1 MSQKFLSDVT
11 LSTVTGGSM
20 LKLDANGKIVAAV
33 DGTDYIST
41 SASSLWSTA
50 SGGIF
55 YSDDVRIGTYQAD
68 VAPDAKLHIFDYQT
82 TTPKLLIEDGNTGDA
97 SMEFKIST
105 QSFTMGIDNSDSDKF
120 VIAASGGLGTSNV
133 LEIATSGLSA
143 FQNSVLVKGSLFIN
157 NQEQIQQG
165 ATEKIASFQ
174 NLGTERGYFE
184 VTDTGK
190 GYFVADGFKTATAST
205 GFLKADG
212 SVDTGSFF
220 SGAYA
225 DLTGK
230 PTLGTMAAANT
241 NDYKT
246 SDEVETY
253 VAGELVY
260 TNISGTPT
268 LGTAAAAD
276 TTDFATAA
284 QGALADSALQSLPTH
299 YHDGRYYTKTES
311 DNKYAVNGNNLVPIN
326 ATDSNYQLFTEEVIL
341 ATVNEYR
348 GLAFPNGGRNFVFE
362 VSIKGNISA
371 NHQGIFWGLNTLES
385 IYNNNESGYKLT
397 HQGEGQFHIRDI
409 ATNANQATSQ
419 DVLYAPNDGQ
429 YHRYKI
435 ISYTDPS
442 NSNKAFFKV
451 YVDGTLVFNAPQFA
465 APPQVPTYFGFINYT
480 GDVTFSNWNV
490 REITGEDEL
499 ALLYGDGVFQPAGNY
514 LTSLPAHHHDARY
527 YTETEMDTFLAGKL
541 STSGGVL
548 SGALNVLYTDSP
560 TGTGWDKNL
569 FIGTSDDLGLA
580 GAFPTYVPSGS
591 YGFFSH
597 ANSDG
602 VFIGSVPTAAGSSN
616 YYATIAWGDDST
628 EYLQFLY
635 KGTQVAY
642 LETDGDF
649 YIDGSF
655 YSGTSKI
662 ATETFASGEA
672 QAVQDNLDT
681 VVGSL
686 GSNAYTSYTD
696 HTGLYDTVGSAAAEA
711 GAVQDNLDSLATSL
725 GTAAFTASTDYQAAG
740 NYADGTTYQTYGTGN
755 NGWLMPDYNNNTSNF
770 MRMYYDDGS
779 REFRMYSYHGAAGE
793 SKIALYDGVAFNTLS
808 STNIAEFKTAYG
820 WGNHASAGYLT
831 SIPSHNHDDRYYTE
845 SESDSRF
852 LNTSGDTA
860 TGLMTFSAGID
871 YEYAF
876 YQGYAWYKRFYVRS
890 VGLTGSAIANS
901 WVLLGI
907 VRNENTY
914 ERTDVKFRIRGYDD
928 VSSGTEIIQLRVENH
943 STAQEIH
950 QLYWYAD
957 DATPNLFREVKSVIA
972 QADGLANTYFL
983 WVKMVGDWTDT
994 FTVEAEVFNSHSR
1007 PFEFDD
1013 VTVIP
1018 EGGAP
1023 EVPVSDITKTE
1034 RVWYTSNAS
1043 IHTNGGRLATES
1055 FVTGQ
1060 GYLTSVPSSYATTS
1074 YVDTAVS
1081 NLVDSAPSTLDTLNE
1096 LAAALGDDPNFATTV
1111 TNSIATKL
1119 PISGGT
1125 LTGDLTIDNNT
1136 PRIDFKADQSGA
1148 NVGGRIELNENGN
1161 LWVNAQGGKDLWLN
1175 WLSPTSPASKADLQ
1189 VGDGNSGG
1197 AILTVQGS
1205 TRRVGINKTAPTQA
1219 LDVSG
1224 NIVASGTLSAS
1235 GYNNSNW
1242 DTAYGWG
1249 NHADA
1254 GYLTSIPSTY
1264 ATDAEVN
1271 TAVGAIDT
1279 RINDEVIP
1287 YIAAVET
1294 TANAA
1299 LPKSGG
1305 TISGSLTIGAG
1316 VTLSESTDRVDLLYI
1331 NSSTSGWGGLQIGN
1345 TSNEFIFSLM
1355 GNGNAGGIY
1364 DDQNGDWIIYWDEN
1378 AGVQLYH
1385 NSNTKLLTV
1394 SDGVNITGRLYASS
1408 GIQVPYGAG
1417 EHRPMVVLNGATNYG
1432 LFHTEATND
1441 KFTFDF
1447 NGDQKFQFSQDG
1459 IFTING
1465 NTITTGKVTNWDTAH
1480 GWGDHS
1486 AAGYASAGF
1495 LTNSAGA
1502 KLEIQNGT
1510 DGGTEKGIYMWQTS
1524 DPNWVIYMAQ
1534 AGTGK
1539 SAAGG
1544 NAVEGFDGATGHAI
1558 RFRVNNNAEQAGF
1571 IWENSSE
1578 EALMQLNG
1586 GTKNLY
1592 VAGRVYTGGGNS
1604 GQWDTAVSWGNHAD
1618 AGYLTSATAATTYQP
1633 LGNYFTD
1640 GDTVLNMANND
1651 GLVYNDTNNT
1661 MYIKKDGTNYA
1672 IIDSGG
1678 GTMSGQL
1685 TASGGINMSNT
1696 NITNVNHITI
1706 NDAGYGEG
1714 VQWSNWMI
1722 YDSPD
1727 DLSNQAGNF
1736 QISSVADPTIRVTVD
1751 PSGNLYPSRDRLHAL
1766 GLETNRWQIVFCEI
1780 LDSAGQHE
1788 KNLQNPEGEK
1798 SVGEYETGTVLVWKG
1813 GKNVPCTT
1821 AADHMRMGIAVK
1833 GIDSPLIQGAE
1844 PVLVTGAVKEG
1855 DYLVTSSK
1863 KEGHAEAI
1871 SPEFMR
1877 QHNLFDCVLGKALES
1892 AEGESHLVKTWINI

>member
-33 DGTDYIST
+33 DGTDYISASAT
-41 SASSLWSTA
+41 GYFTASSG
-50 SGGIF
+50 SGIYYDG
-55 YSDDVRIGTYQAD
+55 DVRIGTYQTT
-68 VAPDAKLHIFDYQT
+68 VAPDARLHIFDYQT
-82 TTPKLLIEDGNTGDA
+82 VDPKLLIEDGNTGDA
-97 SMEFKIST
+97 SMEFKISA

-120 VIAASGGLGTSNV
+120 VISATSGLGTSNV

-184 VTDTGK
+184 VTVTGK
-190 GYFVADGFKTATAST
+190 GYFYADGFKTGATT
-205 GFLKADG
+205 VGFLKSDG

-220 SGAYA
+220 SGNYS
-225 DLTGK
+225 DLSGK

-241 NDYKT
+241 SDYKD
-246 SDEVETY
+246 SDAVETY

-276 TTDFATAA
+276 VTDFAAASHTHSYLPLSGGTLYKQTNTTGTSGTAFLTVHNNVGGDISQQQSFIDFMFTDTNANFTPQVRIGAQVGRDADANAISKEGAGAFVVYTGDGTDESGGGSLTEAMRVSYSGKLTVGGDIYSGSAKIATESFASGEAEAVQDNLDGLSTSLGSAAYTDSTAYATAA
-284 QGALADSALQSLPTH
+284 QGALADSALQSLPSH
-299 YHDGRYYTKTES
+299 NHDGRYYTETEA
-311 DNKYAVNGNNLVPIN
+311 DNKFAQNGNNLVPIN

-341 ATVNEYR
+341 ATASTYR

-362 VSIKGNISA
+362 VSIKGTNGA
-371 NHQGIFWGLNTLES
+371 NHQGIFWGLDTLAT
-385 IYNNNESGYKLT
+385 IYNNGEAGYKLT
-397 HQGEGQFHIRDI
+397 HQAEGAFHIRDI
-409 ATNANQATSQ
+409 ASNANQATSQ
-419 DVLYAPNDGQ
+419 DVMYAPNDGL

-435 ISYTDPS
+435 ISYVDPS

-451 YVDGTLVFNAPQFA
+451 YVDGNLIFNAPQFA

-480 GDVTFSNWNV
+480 GEATFSNWNV
-490 REITGEDEL
+490 REITGEAEL

-711 GAVQDNLDSLATSL
+711 GAVQDNLDSLAGSL
-725 GTAAFTASTDYQAAG
+725 GNAAFTSASDYA
-740 NYADGTTYQTYGTGN
+740 
-755 NGWLMPDYNNNTSNF
+755 
-770 MRMYYDDGS
+770 
-779 REFRMYSYHGAAGE
+779 
-793 SKIALYDGVAFNTLS
+793 
-808 STNIAEFKTAYG
+808 TA
-820 WGNHASAGYLT
+820 
-831 SIPSHNHDDRYYTE
+831 SHNHDDRYYTE
-845 SESDSRF
+845 SESDTRF

-983 WVKMVGDWTDT
+983 WVKMAGDWTDT
-994 FTVEAEVFNSHSR
+994 FTVEAEVFNSNSR

-1081 NLVDSAPSTLDTLNE
+1081 NLVDSAPTTLDTLNE

-1119 PISGGT
+1119 PLSGGT

-1189 VGDGNSGG
+1189 VGDGNSGS

-1205 TRRVGINKTAPTQA
+1205 TRRVGINKTSPTQA

-1224 NIVASGTLSAS
+1224 NIVASGTLTAS
-1235 GYNNSNW
+1235 GYNKSNW

-1249 NHADA
+1249 NHASA
-1254 GYLTSIPSTY
+1254 GYLTSVPSDY
-1264 ATDAEVN
+1264 
-1271 TAVGAIDT
+1271 
-1279 RINDEVIP
+1279 
-1287 YIAAVET
+1287 
-1294 TANAA
+1294 
-1299 LPKSGG
+1299 
-1305 TISGSLTIGAG
+1305 TIGNYRTIADYG
-1316 VTLSESTDRVDLLYI
+1316 
-1331 NSSTSGWGGLQIGN
+1331 GN
-1345 TSNEFIFSLM
+1345 TTWFIR
-1355 GNGNAGGIY
+1355 
-1364 DDQNGDWIIYWDEN
+1364 GDGDFVFATGHDWTASFGLDLNSGVGYAEN
-1378 AGVQLYH
+1378 AGWAFLGQSR
-1385 NSNTKLLTV
+1385 SNAGNGTWR
-1394 SDGVNITGRLYASS
+1394 GVKI
-1408 GIQVPYGAG
+1408 V
-1417 EHRPMVVLNGATNYG
+1417 
-1432 LFHTEATND
+1432 
-1441 KFTFDF
+1441 
-1447 NGDQKFQFSQDG
+1447 KFQEG
-1459 IFTING
+1459 
-1465 NTITTGKVTNWDTAH
+1465 TTVAGDLSAGAFYIGDNRKDDRWDTA
-1480 GWGDHS
+1480 
-1486 AAGYASAGF
+1486 Y
-1495 LTNSAGA
+1495 N
-1502 KLEIQNGT
+1502 
-1510 DGGTEKGIYMWQTS
+1510 
-1524 DPNWVIYMAQ
+1524 
-1534 AGTGK
+1534 
-1539 SAAGG
+1539 
-1544 NAVEGFDGATGHAI
+1544 
-1558 RFRVNNNAEQAGF
+1558 
-1571 IWENSSE
+1571 
-1578 EALMQLNG
+1578 
-1586 GTKNLY
+1586 
-1592 VAGRVYTGGGNS
+1592 
-1604 GQWDTAVSWGNHAD
+1604 WGNHAS
-1618 AGYLTSATAATTYQP
+1618 AGYLSASSYTAADVLAKIKTV
-1633 LGNYFTD
+1633 D
-1640 GDTVLNMANND
+1640 GAGSGLDADLLD
-1651 GLVYNDTNNT
+1651 GLSEATFMRRSANSNLAMNN
-1661 MYIKKDGTNYA
+1661 Y
-1672 IIDSGG
+1672 
-1678 GTMSGQL
+1678 
-1685 TASGGINMSNT
+1685 
-1696 NITNVNHITI
+1696 NITGVNHITI
-1706 NDAGYGEG
+1706 NDSGFGEG
-1714 VQWSNWMI
+1714 IGWQNWLI
-1722 YDSPD
+1722 SDCPD
-1727 DLSNQAGNF
+1727 DLSNQAGNL
-1736 QISSVADPTIRVTVD
+1736 QISSTADPSIRVTVD
-1751 PSGNLYPSRDRLHAL
+1751 PNGNLYPSRDRLHAL

-1844 PVLVTGAVKEG
+1844 PVLVTGAVNEG
-1855 DYLVTSSK
+1855 DYLVTST

>member
-55 YSDDVRIGTYQAD
+55 YSDDVRVGTYQSD
-68 VAPDAKLHIFDYQT
+68 VAPDAKLHVYDYQT

-190 GYFVADGFKTATAST
+190 GYFYADGFKTGATT
-205 GFLKADG
+205 VGFLKSDG

-220 SGAYA
+220 SGNYS
-225 DLTGK
+225 DLSGT

-284 QGALADSALQSLPTH
+284 QGALADSALQSLPSH
-299 YHDGRYYTKTES
+299 NHDGRYYTETEADS
-311 DNKYAVNGNNLVPIN
+311 RFAQNGNNLVPIN
-326 ATDSNYQLFTEEVIL
+326 ATDSHYQLFTEEVIL
-341 ATVNEYR
+341 ATVNTYR
-348 GLAFPNGGRNFVFE
+348 GLAFPNGGKNFVFE
-362 VSIKGNISA
+362 VSIKGTNGA
-371 NHQGIFWGLNTLES
+371 NHQGIFWGLDTLES
-385 IYNNNESGYKLT
+385 IYNNGEAGYKLT

-409 ATNANQATSQ
+409 ASNANQATSQ
-419 DVLYAPNDGQ
+419 DVMYAPNDGL

-435 ISYTDPS
+435 ISYVDPS

-451 YVDGTLVFNAPQFA
+451 YVDGNLIFNAPQFA

-480 GDVTFSNWNV
+480 GEATFSNWNV
-490 REITGEDEL
+490 REITGEAEL

-642 LETDGDF
+642 LETSGNL

-779 REFRMYSYHGAAGE
+779 REFRMYSNHGAASGE
-793 SKIALYDGVAFNTLS
+793 AKIALYDGGVFNTLS

-820 WGNHASAGYLT
+820 WGNHASAGYATTTALNNGLAGKADTSHKYHSFSNGQQYYDSYAQGNYLRMFTETATFDTFRFRGYRDVETSPDGTQWNPQPDLNLDALFDGREDTGISLT
-831 SIPSHNHDDRYYTE
+831 HEFSKFRFEIDRSSGWPTTALFVMQ
-845 SESDSRF
+845 SSWT
-852 LNTSGDTA
+852 NTSGYTCDVILETWNGSAWVVKDSWSYSNYERGINLHTTTQTHDGIQKMRVTILMDWNDASHNYHALRRIMFLSNFSGGETLQPYTWNYNRVINFDALPQAGGADLA
-860 TGLMTFSAGID
+860 TQSWVSS
-871 YEYAF
+871 
-876 YQGYAWYKRFYVRS
+876 QGY
-890 VGLTGSAIANS
+890 I
-901 WVLLGI
+901 
-907 VRNENTY
+907 
-914 ERTDVKFRIRGYDD
+914 
-928 VSSGTEIIQLRVENH
+928 
-943 STAQEIH
+943 
-950 QLYWYAD
+950 
-957 DATPNLFREVKSVIA
+957 
-972 QADGLANTYFL
+972 
-983 WVKMVGDWTDT
+983 
-994 FTVEAEVFNSHSR
+994 
-1007 PFEFDD
+1007 
-1013 VTVIP
+1013 
-1018 EGGAP
+1018 
-1023 EVPVSDITKTE
+1023 
-1034 RVWYTSNAS
+1034 
-1043 IHTNGGRLATES
+1043 
-1055 FVTGQ
+1055 
-1060 GYLTSVPSSYATTS
+1060 TSVPSEYLTQTEGDARYLQSVPAEYLTQTEGDARYLQSLPAHNHDTLYDSLGSADAVATALNERIDTEVFNAIATVDGNIPTNNNQLTNGAGYATTS
-1074 YVDTAVS
+1074 YVNTAVS
-1081 NLVDSAPSTLDTLNE
+1081 NLVDTAPATLNTLNE

-1111 TNSIATKL
+1111 TNSIAGKL
-1119 PISGGT
+1119 STSGGT
-1125 LTGDLTIDNNT
+1125 LTG
-1136 PRIDFKADQSGA
+1136 
-1148 NVGGRIELNENGN
+1148 
-1161 LWVNAQGGKDLWLN
+1161 
-1175 WLSPTSPASKADLQ
+1175 
-1189 VGDGNSGG
+1189 
-1197 AILTVQGS
+1197 
-1205 TRRVGINKTAPTQA
+1205 
-1219 LDVSG
+1219 
-1224 NIVASGTLSAS
+1224 
-1235 GYNNSNW
+1235 
-1242 DTAYGWG
+1242 
-1249 NHADA
+1249 
-1254 GYLTSIPSTY
+1254 
-1264 ATDAEVN
+1264 
-1271 TAVGAIDT
+1271 
-1279 RINDEVIP
+1279 
-1287 YIAAVET
+1287 
-1294 TANAA
+1294 
-1299 LPKSGG
+1299 
-1305 TISGSLTIGAG
+1305 SLTLDGG
-1316 VTLSESTDRVDLLYI
+1316 SNLNL
-1331 NSSTSGWGGLQIGN
+1331 STSGTDVGDIVWNDLNGELHRLWDGGANHLNYRYKGGTSYKVWTAYDFSASSFDAAGSAAAVATTLNERIDTEVFDAISAAQSTADGAVAKGVGYMWTATGSNALSFRSQN
-1345 TSNEFIFSLM
+1345 TIESSAGDQAALEVFQD
-1355 GNGNAGGIY
+1355 NAGEDAFMQFHVSSDYAVYFGLDGSTNDLAVGGWSMGANKYKI
-1364 DDQNGDWIIYWDEN
+1364 WH
-1378 AGVQLYH
+1378 AGNDGSGSGLDADTVDGLH
-1385 NSNTKLLTV
+1385 ESTFMRRSANSNLAMNNY
-1394 SDGVNITGRLYASS
+1394 NITG
-1408 GIQVPYGAG
+1408 
-1417 EHRPMVVLNGATNYG
+1417 
-1432 LFHTEATND
+1432 
-1441 KFTFDF
+1441 
-1447 NGDQKFQFSQDG
+1447 
-1459 IFTING
+1459 
-1465 NTITTGKVTNWDTAH
+1465 
-1480 GWGDHS
+1480 
-1486 AAGYASAGF
+1486 
-1495 LTNSAGA
+1495 
-1502 KLEIQNGT
+1502 
-1510 DGGTEKGIYMWQTS
+1510 
-1524 DPNWVIYMAQ
+1524 
-1534 AGTGK
+1534 
-1539 SAAGG
+1539 
-1544 NAVEGFDGATGHAI
+1544 
-1558 RFRVNNNAEQAGF
+1558 
-1571 IWENSSE
+1571 
-1578 EALMQLNG
+1578 
-1586 GTKNLY
+1586 
-1592 VAGRVYTGGGNS
+1592 
-1604 GQWDTAVSWGNHAD
+1604 
-1618 AGYLTSATAATTYQP
+1618 
-1633 LGNYFTD
+1633 
-1640 GDTVLNMANND
+1640 
-1651 GLVYNDTNNT
+1651 
-1661 MYIKKDGTNYA
+1661 
-1672 IIDSGG
+1672 
-1678 GTMSGQL
+1678 
-1685 TASGGINMSNT
+1685 
-1696 NITNVNHITI
+1696 VNHITI
-1706 NDAGYGEG
+1706 NDSGFGEG
-1714 VQWSNWMI
+1714 IGWQNWLI
-1722 YDSPD
+1722 SDCPD
-1727 DLSNQAGNF
+1727 DLSNAAGNL
-1736 QISSVADPTIRVTVD
+1736 QISSTADPSIRVTVD
-1751 PSGNLYPSRDRLHAL
+1751 PNGNLYPSRDRLHAL

>member
-55 YSDDVRIGTYQAD
+55 YSDDVRVGTYQSD
-68 VAPDAKLHIFDYQT
+68 VAPDAKLHVYDYQT

-190 GYFVADGFKTATAST
+190 GYFYADGFKTGATT
-205 GFLKADG
+205 VGFLKSDG

-220 SGAYA
+220 SGNYS
-225 DLTGK
+225 DLSGT

-284 QGALADSALQSLPTH
+284 QGALADSALQSLPSH
-299 YHDGRYYTKTES
+299 NHDGRYYTETEADS
-311 DNKYAVNGNNLVPIN
+311 RFAQNGNNLVPIN
-326 ATDSNYQLFTEEVIL
+326 ATDSHYQLFTEEVVL
-341 ATVNEYR
+341 ATVNTYR
-348 GLAFPNGGRNFVFE
+348 GLAFPNGGKNFVFE
-362 VSIKGNISA
+362 VSIKGTNGA
-371 NHQGIFWGLNTLES
+371 NHQGIFWGLDTLAT
-385 IYNNNESGYKLT
+385 IYNNGEAGYKLT
-397 HQGEGQFHIRDI
+397 HQAEGAFHIRDI
-409 ATNANQATSQ
+409 ASNANQATSQ
-419 DVLYAPNDGQ
+419 DVMYAPNDGL

-435 ISYTDPS
+435 ISYVDPS

-451 YVDGTLVFNAPQFA
+451 YVDGNLIFNAPQFA
-465 APPQVPTYFGFINYT
+465 APPQTPTYFGFINYT
-480 GDVTFSNWNV
+480 GEATFSNWNV
-490 REITGEDEL
+490 REITGEAEL

-548 SGALNVLYTDSP
+548 SGAINVLYTDSP

-602 VFIGSVPTAAGSSN
+602 VFIGSVPTAAGSNN

-642 LETDGDF
+642 LETSGNL

-711 GAVQDNLDSLATSL
+711 GAVQDNLDSLAGSL
-725 GTAAFTASTDYQAAG
+725 GNAAFTSASDYATASHNHDSDYINVGGDTMTGILKLNAGVTNNNWSTFTHLEGAYSVNNPSGTGGAIRIELPTAEYLTNTMMTMTVKVYEYSTGKSFTLFLGGYNYSNGVWYNTFASMVGDNERGDVPVKFGQDGTRNIIWIGNPDWSWSYPNVWVTDFQSGHTQGQDWNDGWRIVFDQEEAVNVTASQTAHKQITTGNIGGYGYLTTSSASSTYLPLAG
-740 NYADGTTYQTYGTGN
+740 GTMTGALSFNGNANHIVIGHTSNNTGNILFKQDGTTYKDIDFSAYDGQIGFYEASGGSGWIWRFGVTGTN
-755 NGWLMPDYNNNTSNF
+755 KNKLWHNGFNGYLIDANGDYNGTWQ
-770 MRMYYDDGS
+770 G
-779 REFRMYSYHGAAGE
+779 YSP
-793 SKIALYDGVAFNTLS
+793 S
-808 STNIAEFKTAYG
+808 SFATA
-820 WGNHASAGYLT
+820 
-831 SIPSHNHDDRYYTE
+831 SHNHDDRYYTE
-845 SESDSRF
+845 SESDTRF
-852 LNTSGDTA
+852 LNTSGDTV

-983 WVKMVGDWTDT
+983 WVKMAGDWTDT

-1081 NLVDSAPSTLDTLNE
+1081 NLVDSAPSALNTLNE
-1096 LAAALGDDPNFATTV
+1096 LAAALGDDANFSTTV
-1111 TNSIATKL
+1111 TNSLAAKL
-1119 PISGGT
+1119 PLSGGT
-1125 LTGDLTIDNNT
+1125 MTGDLQWDTSAAPTNTHAKITFGQSPNPDGSLNGMAQVADYGADGYGLLLHVGYGESDNGGIKITDDGVIVWGASDENVFTVIDEDSRTERFRIDN
-1136 PRIDFKADQSGA
+1136 
-1148 NVGGRIELNENGN
+1148 
-1161 LWVNAQGGKDLWLN
+1161 
-1175 WLSPTSPASKADLQ
+1175 
-1189 VGDGNSGG
+1189 
-1197 AILTVQGS
+1197 
-1205 TRRVGINKTAPTQA
+1205 
-1219 LDVSG
+1219 SG
-1224 NIVASGTLSAS
+1224 NITASGTLTAS
-1235 GYNNSNW
+1235 GYNKSNW

-1249 NHADA
+1249 NHA
-1254 GYLTSIPSTY
+1254 S
-1264 ATDAEVN
+1264 
-1271 TAVGAIDT
+1271 
-1279 RINDEVIP
+1279 
-1287 YIAAVET
+1287 
-1294 TANAA
+1294 
-1299 LPKSGG
+1299 
-1305 TISGSLTIGAG
+1305 
-1316 VTLSESTDRVDLLYI
+1316 
-1331 NSSTSGWGGLQIGN
+1331 
-1345 TSNEFIFSLM
+1345 
-1355 GNGNAGGIY
+1355 
-1364 DDQNGDWIIYWDEN
+1364 
-1378 AGVQLYH
+1378 
-1385 NSNTKLLTV
+1385 
-1394 SDGVNITGRLYASS
+1394 
-1408 GIQVPYGAG
+1408 
-1417 EHRPMVVLNGATNYG
+1417 
-1432 LFHTEATND
+1432 
-1441 KFTFDF
+1441 
-1447 NGDQKFQFSQDG
+1447 
-1459 IFTING
+1459 
-1465 NTITTGKVTNWDTAH
+1465 
-1480 GWGDHS
+1480 
-1486 AAGYASAGF
+1486 AGYASAGY

-1502 KLEIQNGT
+1502 KLEIQDAV

-1534 AGTGK
+1534 AGAGK

-1544 NAVEGFDGATGHAI
+1544 NAVEGLDGTTGHAI
-1558 RFRVNNNAEQAGF
+1558 RFRVNNNAEQSGF
-1571 IWENSSE
+1571 IWENKAE

-1685 TASGGINMSNT
+1685 TASGGINMGNT

-1736 QISSVADPTIRVTVD
+1736 QISSIADPTIRVTVD

-1821 AADHMRMGIAVK
+1821 AADHMRMGIAVN

-1844 PVLVTGAVKEG
+1844 PVLVTGAVNEG